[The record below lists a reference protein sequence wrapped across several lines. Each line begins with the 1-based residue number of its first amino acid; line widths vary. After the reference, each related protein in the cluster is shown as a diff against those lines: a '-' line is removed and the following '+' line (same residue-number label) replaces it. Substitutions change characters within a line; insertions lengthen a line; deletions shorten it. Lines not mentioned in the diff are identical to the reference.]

1 MSSSAK
7 AAVAAARAPASS
19 LHAALALGAGP
30 VVLYALALLWTVM
43 RSGLPILW
51 ADDITR
57 SMYAVQWANAP
68 FFFPPDLVWL
78 PAPMWL
84 DGIAVWLGGNAW
96 EPIFVV
102 NGLCGAIVVLMVI
115 AIARETR
122 LGGALI
128 AGVLAALSPVLVI
141 VSASRLSE
149 PKAWAFTMV
158 GLYFWQR
165 HISSRRPLA
174 YAAAFLFCS
183 LAALSRYELWVVPV
197 ALAGYGLFM
206 RLRWGTPSLWVVIG
220 SALPLALSIGALVY
234 LNLAR
239 FGVPLY
245 GGYPYDEGVAHLI
258 RVLWGKSAS
267 PVQSGGETSL
277 SPSALL
283 ERLGPLGAEVWPY
296 VTLHLA
302 LALVGCGLAIRRRL
316 PLVRWLPF
324 VVASLAGLLA
334 AGALLS
340 GGTGGF
346 NARLIG
352 SGLMPVLPFAGIPL
366 QQLQRS
372 LARLPLGAVALLV
385 AAVWFVAAPAPA
397 MQLDDVRLATMAGLS
412 WRSVSG
418 LAVQDGDCGWLLEF
432 AARTVLPRST
442 PTACFR
448 PDMPYPAWV
457 LAVFPAGREIL
468 VVHRLD
474 ADLGLTE
481 FNSLRALAGPSL
493 AFSIVCPPASSYP
506 VPMSVQG
513 VPQRVAPGQRLTVTV
528 AVRNTMDFPWPA
540 GGPCPVQGAWG
551 WSTRPQPSEGT
562 RFQLPRALQP
572 GEAATLT
579 VELAAPSIPG
589 RYWLYFTL
597 VQERSTWF
605 HARPG
610 FQPAVFEVEVR

>member
-1 MSSSAK
+1 MSLSAK
-7 AAVAAARAPASS
+7 TKVATVRAPASS
-19 LHAALALGAGP
+19 LHAALALGVVP
-30 VVLYALALLWTVM
+30 VMIYAMALLWTVA

-84 DGIAVWLGGNAW
+84 DGIAVWLGGNGW

-102 NGLCGAIVVLMVI
+102 NGLCGAVIVLMVI
-115 AIARETR
+115 AIAREAR

-128 AGVLAALSPVLVI
+128 AGMLAALSPVLVI

-165 HISSRRPLA
+165 HISTRRPLA
-174 YAAAFLFCS
+174 YAAAFLFTS
-183 LAALSRYELWVVPV
+183 LAALSRYELWIVPV
-197 ALAGYGLFM
+197 ALAAYGLLA
-206 RLRWGTPSLWVVIG
+206 RLRWRTPPLWVVIG
-220 SALPLALSIGALVY
+220 SALPLSLSIGALVF
-234 LNLAR
+234 LNLTR

-245 GGYPYDEGVAHLI
+245 GGYPYDVGVAHLV
-258 RVLWGKSAS
+258 RVLWGKSGS
-267 PVQSGGETSL
+267 PVHSGSEAGL
-277 SPSALL
+277 SPATLL
-283 ERLGPLGAEVWPY
+283 QRLGPLAAEVWPY
-296 VTLHLA
+296 VALHLA
-302 LALVGCGLAIRRRL
+302 LALLGCGLALWRRL
-316 PLVRWLPF
+316 PPVRWLPF
-324 VVASLAGLLA
+324 VVSSLAGLLA

-346 NARLIG
+346 NARLLG
-352 SGLMPVLPFAGIPL
+352 SGLLPVLPFAGMPL
-366 QQLQRS
+366 RQLQRS
-372 LARLPLGAVALLV
+372 LARLPVVAASLLG
-385 AAVWFVAAPAPA
+385 AAVWFAVAPAPA
-397 MQLDDVRLATMAGLS
+397 MQLDDVHLATMAGLS

-442 PTACFR
+442 PSACIR
-448 PDMPYPAWV
+448 PDTPYPDWV
-457 LAVFPAGREIL
+457 PAVFPAGQEIL
-468 VVHRLD
+468 VIHRLD
-474 ADLGLTE
+474 ADLGLNE
-481 FNSLRALAGPSL
+481 FNSFRALAGPSL

-506 VPMSVQG
+506 VPLSVQG
-513 VPQRVAPGQRLTVTV
+513 VPQRVAPGQHFTVTV
-528 AVRNTMDFPWPA
+528 TVRNTMDFPWHID
-540 GGPCPVQGAWG
+540 GPCPVQGAWE
-551 WSTRPQPSEGT
+551 WSMRPQPGEGT
-562 RFQLPRALQP
+562 RFQLPRELHHGQ
-572 GEAATLT
+572 EATWA
-579 VELAAPSIPG
+579 VELEAPATPG
-589 RYWLYFTL
+589 RYRLYFTL

>member
-7 AAVAAARAPASS
+7 TAVAAVRAPASN

-30 VVLYALALLWTVM
+30 LVLYAMALLWTVV

-84 DGIAVWLGGNAW
+84 DGIAVWLGGNGW

-102 NGLCGAIVVLMVI
+102 NGLCGAVVVLMVI
-115 AIARETR
+115 AIAREAR

-128 AGVLAALSPVLVI
+128 AGMLAALSPVLVI

-165 HISSRRPLA
+165 HISTRRPLA
-174 YAAAFLFCS
+174 YAAAFLFTS
-183 LAALSRYELWVVPV
+183 LAALSRYELWIVPV
-197 ALAGYGLFM
+197 ALAAYGLLA
-206 RLRWGTPSLWVVIG
+206 RLRWRTPPLWVVIG
-220 SALPLALSIGALVY
+220 SVLPLSLSIGALVF
-234 LNLAR
+234 LNLTR

-245 GGYPYDEGVAHLI
+245 GGYPYDVGVAHLI
-258 RVLWGKSAS
+258 RVLWGTSGS
-267 PVQSGGETSL
+267 PVQSGDGTRL
-277 SPSALL
+277 SSAALL
-283 ERLGPLGAEVWPY
+283 ERLGPLAAEVWPY
-296 VTLHLA
+296 VALHLA
-302 LALVGCGLAIRRRL
+302 LALIGCGLALWRRL
-316 PLVRWLPF
+316 TPVRWFPF
-324 VVASLAGLLA
+324 LVSALAGLLA

-346 NARLIG
+346 NARLVG
-352 SGLMPVLPFAGIPL
+352 SGLLPLLPFAGVPL
-366 QQLQRS
+366 RQLQRS
-372 LARLPLGAVALLV
+372 LNRLPIVAISLL
-385 AAVWFVAAPAPA
+385 AAAIWFAAAPAPA

-442 PTACFR
+442 PSACIQ
-448 PDMPYPAWV
+448 PEASYPAWV
-457 LAVFPAGREIL
+457 PSTFPAGREIL
-468 VVHRLD
+468 VIHRRD
-474 ADLGLTE
+474 ADLGLNE
-481 FNSLRALAGPSL
+481 FNSFRALAGPSL

-513 VPQRVAPGQRLTVTV
+513 VPQRVAPGRHFTVTV
-528 AVRNTMDFPWPA
+528 TVRNTMDFPWHID
-540 GGPCPVQGAWG
+540 GPCPVQGAWE
-551 WSTRPQPSEGT
+551 WSTRPQPGEGT
-562 RFQLPRALQP
+562 RFQLPRELHP
-572 GEAATLT
+572 GEEATWA
-579 VELAAPSIPG
+579 VELEAPAIPG
-589 RYWLYFTL
+589 RYRLYFTL